1 MLFASS
7 LDLIAARK
15 VAKLTLLEQLNISK
29 TDDHVQP
36 YDEISPPLMI
46 LTGPSAL
53 KKMALALHLAR
64 TIPEKVIKKN
74 IYIFI
79 VNIFKTKRCDPLQ
92 IKYCRWHTTKEICED
107 DDEHNAYIL
116 VNREKF
122 NDLARRGEFLVIL
135 DLLGESYG
143 FR

>member
-74 IYIFI
+74 IFFFI
-79 VNIFKTKRCDPLQ
+79 VNIFKTKKCDLLQ

-116 VNREKF
+116 VNREEF